1 MTIFPIV
8 PQTRNTR
15 ATIAEI
21 KNKKKKKVESAER
34 LECQNKQIKLGRLQ
48 ISRER
53 NATRNLIRQ
62 SKTPIPEQ
70 IVQSKEIINPQE
82 PNTSP
87 LQSIVSKN
95 PHRQHRYIPR

>member
-1 MTIFPIV
+1 M
-8 PQTRNTR
+8 R
-15 ATIAEI
+15 AQDAESE
-21 KNKKKKKVESAER
+21 KKKVESAER
-34 LECQNKQIKLGRLQ
+34 LECQNKQIELGRLQ
-48 ISRER
+48 ISREG

-70 IVQSKEIINPQE
+70 IVQSNEIINPQE

-95 PHRQHRYIPR
+95 PHRQHRYILR